1 MARTLEITLALVASG
16 SVCLLQTR
24 DAHAAAPG
32 NWSLGVERIFG
43 ISRVTVDTEVGDVT
57 TSYTNTSVS
66 LFSALSGLRGYSS
79 PRLALDY
86 LSGSG
91 VSFGGAFAYE
101 TINGDNE
108 DDDGESVWLLAAR
121 VGYFADV
128 TPSFGIWPRA
138 GLTHVAFD
146 DNDDVDDDDPSAT
159 ALTLEVPLVFMVLD
173 RTLGL
178 SIMPH
183 ADIGLTGGTET
194 VDQKITELGLQFGL
208 NIFF

>member
-1 MARTLEITLALVASG
+1 MARALEITLALVAS
-16 SVCLLQTR
+16 SSLCLLQAR
-24 DAHAAAPG
+24 DAQAAPPG

-43 ISRVTVDTEVGDVT
+43 ISRVTVDTEVNDVT
-57 TSYTNTSVS
+57 TSDTNTSIS
-66 LFSALSGLRGYSS
+66 LFSALSGLSGLRGYST

-101 TINGDNE
+101 STDGDSR
-108 DDDGESVWLLAAR
+108 DDNLWLVAAR

-128 TPSFGIWPRA
+128 TPGFGIWPRA

-183 ADIGLTGGTET
+183 ADIGLTGGTDT
-194 VDQKITELGLQFGL
+194 VDQEVTELGLQFGL

>member
-1 MARTLEITLALVASG
+1 MARALEITLALIASG
-16 SVCLLQTR
+16 SLCLLQTR
-24 DAHAAAPG
+24 DAHAAPPG
-32 NWSLGVERIFG
+32 DWSLGVERIWG
-43 ISRVTVDTEVGDVT
+43 ISRVTIDTEVNDVT
-57 TSYTNTSVS
+57 TSDTNTSVS

-91 VSFGGAFAYE
+91 VTFGGAFAYE
-101 TINGDNE
+101 SISGDSSDEN
-108 DDDGESVWLLAAR
+108 VWLVAAR

-146 DNDDVDDDDPSAT
+146 DNDDDDDDPSAT

-183 ADIGLTGGTET
+183 ADIGLTGGTDT
-194 VDQKITELGLQFGL
+194 VDQTVTELGLQFGL

>member
-1 MARTLEITLALVASG
+1 MARALEITLALIASG
-16 SVCLLQTR
+16 SLCLLQAR
-24 DAHAAAPG
+24 EAQAAPPN
-32 NWSLGVERIFG
+32 NWSLGVERTFG
-43 ISRVTVDTEVGDVT
+43 ISRVTVDTEMGDDT
-57 TSYTNTSVS
+57 RSDTNTSVS

-91 VSFGGAFAYE
+91 VTFGGAFAYE
-101 TINGDNE
+101 SIDGDSRDEN
-108 DDDGESVWLLAAR
+108 VWLVAAR

-138 GLTHVAFD
+138 GLTHLVFD

-159 ALTLEVPLVFMVLD
+159 GLTLELPLVFLVLG

-183 ADIGLTGGTET
+183 ADIGLTGGTDT
-194 VDQKITELGLQFGL
+194 VDQTVTELGLQFGL
-208 NIFF
+208 NVFF

>member
-1 MARTLEITLALVASG
+1 MTLALVASG
-16 SVCLLQTR
+16 SLCLLQTR
-24 DAHAAAPG
+24 DAQAAPPG
-32 NWSLGVERIFG
+32 DWSLGVERIFG
-43 ISRVTVDTEVGDVT
+43 ISRVTVDTEVGDET
-57 TSYTNTSVS
+57 RSDTNTSVS

-91 VSFGGAFAYE
+91 VTFGGAFAYE
-101 TINGDNE
+101 TISGDGNGENA
-108 DDDGESVWLLAAR
+108 WLVAAR

-138 GLTHVAFD
+138 GLTHVAYD

-159 ALTLEVPLVFMVLD
+159 ALTLEVPLVFMVLGK
-173 RTLGL
+173 TLGL
-178 SIMPH
+178 NIMPH
-183 ADIGLTGGTET
+183 ADIGLTGGTDT
-194 VDQKITELGLQFGL
+194 VDQTITELGLQFGL

>member
-1 MARTLEITLALVASG
+1 MARANVITLALAASG
-16 SVCLLQTR
+16 SLCMVQTR
-24 DAHAAAPG
+24 DAQAAPPG
-32 NWSLGVERIFG
+32 DWSLGVERIWG
-43 ISRVTVDTEVGDVT
+43 ISRVTVDTEVGDET
-57 TSYTNTSVS
+57 RSDTNTSVS

-101 TINGDNE
+101 TISGDGNGENA
-108 DDDGESVWLLAAR
+108 WLVAAR

-138 GLTHVAFD
+138 GLTHLAYD

-159 ALTLEVPLVFMVLD
+159 ALTLEVPLVFMVLG
-173 RTLGL
+173 RSLGL
-178 SIMPH
+178 NVMPH
-183 ADIGLTGGTET
+183 ADIGLTGGTDT
-194 VDQKITELGLQFGL
+194 VDQTITELGLQFGL
-208 NIFF
+208 DIFF

>member
-1 MARTLEITLALVASG
+1 MVRAFRITTLALAAS
-16 SVCLLQTR
+16 SSLCLLQAR
-24 DAHAAAPG
+24 DAQAAPPG
-32 NWSLGVERIFG
+32 NWSLGVERIWG
-43 ISRVTVDTEVGDVT
+43 ISRVTVDREVGDLT
-57 TSYTNTSVS
+57 ISDTSTSVS

-91 VSFGGAFAYE
+91 VTFGGAFAYE
-101 TINGDNE
+101 SISG
-108 DDDGESVWLLAAR
+108 DGENAWLVAAR
-121 VGYFADV
+121 VGYFAGV
-128 TPSFGIWPRA
+128 TPTFGIWPRA

-146 DNDDVDDDDPSAT
+146 DNDDVDDNDPSAT
-159 ALTLEVPLVFMVLD
+159 GLTLEVPLVFMVLG
-173 RTLGL
+173 RSLGV

-194 VDQKITELGLQFGL
+194 VDQTVTELGLQFGL

>member
-1 MARTLEITLALVASG
+1 MARSLELTLAVAVTASL
-16 SVCLLQTR
+16 CLLQTR
-24 DAHAAAPG
+24 DAQAAPPG

-43 ISRVTVDTEVGDVT
+43 ISRVTVDTEVGDIT
-57 TSYTNTSVS
+57 RSDTSTSVS

-91 VSFGGAFAYE
+91 VTFGGAFAYE
-101 TINGDNE
+101 SISGDGG
-108 DDDGESVWLLAAR
+108 DGNRWLVAAR

-138 GLTHVAFD
+138 GLTHVALD
-146 DNDDVDDDDPSAT
+146 NNDDVDDDDPSAT
-159 ALTLEVPLVFMVLD
+159 ALTLEVPLVFMVVG
-173 RTLGL
+173 RTFGV

-183 ADIGLTGGTET
+183 ADIGLTGGTDT
-194 VDQKITELGLQFGL
+194 VDRTVTELGLQLGL
-208 NIFF
+208 NIFL

>member
-1 MARTLEITLALVASG
+1 MARAFVITLALLASG

-24 DAHAAAPG
+24 DAQAAAPG
-32 NWSLGVERIFG
+32 DWSLGVERIFG
-43 ISRVTVDTEVGDVT
+43 ISRVTIDTEVNDIT
-57 TSYTNTSVS
+57 TSDTNTSVS

-86 LSGSG
+86 VSGSG

-101 TINGDNE
+101 SIDGDSRDEN
-108 DDDGESVWLLAAR
+108 VWLLAAR

-138 GLTHVAFD
+138 GLTHVAYN
-146 DNDDVDDDDPSAT
+146 DNDDDDDDPSAT
-159 ALTLEVPLVFMVLD
+159 GLTLEVPLVFMVLH

-178 SIMPH
+178 NIMPH
-183 ADIGLTGGTET
+183 ADIGLTGGTDA
-194 VDQKITELGLQFGL
+194 VDQKVTEIGLQFGL